1 VGAGTF
7 VDDGPRITG
16 RAQLIGFD
24 AMSDLPLNHSDD
36 LELRAEA
43 RASLGSDE
51 RAADLP
57 AMTREQAILRLA
69 DRLPENAFASIHL
82 SEVALATRD
91 AAADLRAGKAARFS
105 REWSVLITAPG
116 YQHNHAGDELGPV
129 VEQALADYLDW
140 RQEADARE
148 WARSAV
154 PDSATTDSALP
165 NAATPDTRPPKL
177 LAPGTAD
184 AAAAAAA
191 ERQRGREKDAG

>member
-1 VGAGTF
+1 MSYPIDPEEAAELRKSLAEAVGA
-7 VDDGPRITG
+7 D
-16 RAQLIGFD
+16 
-24 AMSDLPLNHSDD
+24 
-36 LELRAEA
+36 E
-43 RASLGSDE
+43 E
-51 RAADLP
+51 RAVDEADGIASP
-57 AMTREQAILRLA
+57 GAAMTRDQAILRLA

-154 PDSATTDSALP
+154 PDFAAPGSA
-165 NAATPDTRPPKL
+165 AAADTRPPKL

-184 AAAAAAA
+184 AAAAAA
-191 ERQRGREKDAG
+191 ERRRREKDAG